1 MPFFVEQHRR
11 AVFILRYFKVSG
23 TILEMKSVLF
33 YFELNVLF
41 KFYEMKKF
49 LVLSLF
55 SIYGVLAY
63 SQPSKPAL
71 SFGEQIFDFGEI
83 KEDGG
88 MVSHEFKFVNT
99 GDQPLVIHHVR
110 ASCGCTTP
118 DWTRR
123 PVQGGKEG
131 FVKVTFDP
139 RNRPGNFNKSISV
152 SSNGEPSNMVL
163 RVTGK
168 VLPRERTI
176 EDIYPREM
184 GGIRMTSSHLSF
196 TRIAPDAVKNEQLE
210 VINTSGEPIK
220 VTFDRVPEHIQIH
233 MEPQTLKPGEKGVIE
248 ATYNAALKK
257 DWGFVVDQVYLNING
272 KSDYNNRLSVSAT
285 IEEDYSTYT
294 AQQMALAPDIQFK
307 DKVFDFG
314 EIKQGAR
321 AEHAFELTNQG
332 KSDLILRKVKASC
345 GCTAIEPDKMIIKP
359 GESAKIVA
367 VFNSRGMNGR
377 QNKSVTVYSND
388 PKKSTILLRLT
399 GTVVQ

>member
-1 MPFFVEQHRR
+1 
-11 AVFILRYFKVSG
+11 
-23 TILEMKSVLF
+23 
-33 YFELNVLF
+33 
-41 KFYEMKKF
+41 MKKSF
-49 LVLSLF
+49 VLSF
-55 SIYGVLAY
+55 FFIYGVLAY

-71 SFGEQIFDFGEI
+71 TFDEQIFDFGEV
-83 KEDGG
+83 KEDEG
-88 MVSHEFKFVNT
+88 VISHEFKFVNT
-99 GDQPLVIHHVR
+99 GDQPVVIHTVR

-123 PVQGGKEG
+123 PVQGGKDG

-152 SSNGEPSNMVL
+152 SSNGEPSNIVL

-168 VLPRERTI
+168 VLPREKTI
-176 EDIYPREM
+176 QDIYPREM

-196 TRIAPDAVKNEQLE
+196 TRIAPDAVKTEQLE
-210 VINTSGEPIK
+210 VINTSTGPLT
-220 VTFDRVPEHIQIH
+220 VTFERVPEHIQIN
-233 MEPQTLKPGEKGVIE
+233 MEPQTLKPGEKGIIK

-272 KSDYNNRLSVSAT
+272 KPDYNNRLSVSAT

-294 AQQMALAPDIQFK
+294 AQQMATAPEVQFK
-307 DKVFDFG
+307 DVVFDFG
-314 EIKQGAR
+314 EIKQGDK

-332 KSDLILRKVKASC
+332 KSNLILRKVKASC
-345 GCTAIEPDKMIIKP
+345 GCTAIEPEKMVIKP
-359 GESAKIVA
+359 GESTKIVA
-367 VFNSRGMNGR
+367 VFNSRGMSGR

-388 PKKSTILLRLT
+388 PKKSTMLLRLT